1 MRKKELFLTLLI
13 GCLCLGGCSQAVQSQ
28 ETNKMSYTEL
38 EQKYEKL
45 LKENEELKNA
55 GYHHPLFFIHH
66 YRAFALVIL
75 SAASKMPSLPDSYV
89 RPPCI

>member
-1 MRKKELFLTLLI
+1 MPKNLLSI
-13 GCLCLGGCSQAVQSQ
+13 CVNFALATQP
-28 ETNKMSYTEL
+28 K
-38 EQKYEKL
+38 
-45 LKENEELKNA
+45 NEELKNA

-66 YRAFALVIL
+66 YCAFALVIL